1 MNRMT
6 PAELSEAAGIVM
18 AESRPGAFA
27 TPESARAWLHSEVQP
42 RALRLHSLYEG
53 MCSVDLGAKG
63 NDLRQRLSDQ
73 LERELY
79 SLFAERGLDLYLNPD
94 PRGNP
99 VGIMTPATGRYN
111 TMGGREAGWRL

>member
-6 PAELSEAAGIVM
+6 PAELNEAAGIVM

-27 TPESARAWLHSEVQP
+27 TPESARAWLRTTVED
-42 RALRLHSLYEG
+42 RARRLHEFYVG

-63 NDLRQRLSDQ
+63 NECRLQLARDL
-73 LERELY
+73 EAELR
-79 SLFAERGLDLYLNPD
+79 SMFAERGLGLYLNPD

-99 VGIMTPATGRYN
+99 VGILTPATGRYN